1 VNYDF
6 QLSQNNAFQ
15 PKVTNE
21 TTKQTILGPSRLR
34 EDRNNNYY
42 WAIRNYLTFNRSF
55 GKHYVNAVIGHEAQQ
70 SHYDNQYISVTDLKQ
85 NLQSINAGTIDPSQT
100 NGKKGDWAMES
111 YFGRASYAYNDR
123 YAISGSVRRD
133 GSSSFGPNKR
143 IGYFSAGSVAWTVTN
158 ETFARSWKVMDYL
171 KIRAG
176 IGSVGNQNSPI
187 QNAYSTNIRLFS
199 ISPFGAG
206 GIPANVG
213 NPDLSWE
220 SVVTKNIGIDAS
232 FLHKRIELTVDV
244 YNKKTTD
251 MVLSTTLPVFAG
263 LDPNPPNTAYK
274 EIEPPVTNAG
284 EMTNKGIDVSV
295 TSYNIQKKDFTWK
308 TNVIFSQYKN
318 KLVKLNSQ
326 NAILRGAEQD
336 YTGSASVVNITQAGG
351 PVGTFYGYV
360 TDGLFRSMAE
370 LNNGTNWGLTVE
382 PTGIYLGDIRY
393 KDISGPKGIP
403 DGAIGSE
410 DVTIIGDPN
419 PDFTYG
425 ITNSF
430 QYKDFDFSFFLQGV
444 QGSQIF
450 NWTRKYTES
459 LSSAYQNQ
467 LATVLDRY
475 TASNTNATMPR
486 YNQWSNNNVRNSDRY
501 VEDGSYLRIQN
512 ISLGYNLPKKWLSVA
527 RLSSARLYVSAQNVH
542 TFTKYSGYDPEIGS
556 FNKNVLTQ
564 NVDNGHYPTPRTLTI
579 GANIQF

>member
-1 VNYDF
+1 
-6 QLSQNNAFQ
+6 
-15 PKVTNE
+15 
-21 TTKQTILGPSRLR
+21 
-34 EDRNNNYY
+34 
-42 WAIRNYLTFNRSF
+42 
-55 GKHYVNAVIGHEAQQ
+55 
-70 SHYDNQYISVTDLKQ
+70 
-85 NLQSINAGTIDPSQT
+85 
-100 NGKKGDWAMES
+100 
-111 YFGRASYAYNDR
+111 
-123 YAISGSVRRD
+123 
-133 GSSSFGPNKR
+133 
-143 IGYFSAGSVAWTVTN
+143 
-158 ETFARSWKVMDYL
+158 
-171 KIRAG
+171 
-176 IGSVGNQNSPI
+176 
-187 QNAYSTNIRLFS
+187 
-199 ISPFGAG
+199 
-206 GIPANVG
+206 
-213 NPDLSWE
+213 
-220 SVVTKNIGIDAS
+220 
-232 FLHKRIELTVDV
+232 
-244 YNKKTTD
+244 
-251 MVLSTTLPVFAG
+251 
-263 LDPNPPNTAYK
+263 
-274 EIEPPVTNAG
+274 
-284 EMTNKGIDVSV
+284 
-295 TSYNIQKKDFTWK
+295 
-308 TNVIFSQYKN
+308 
-318 KLVKLNSQ
+318 VKLNSQ